1 MKIEILGPG
10 CPKCRQLEQ
19 NARDAVAESGVEIEV
34 VKISELSDIMNYG
47 VMMTPALAIDGK
59 VRSTGK
65 MLTKDDIKKLITS

>member
-1 MKIEILGPG
+1 MKIEILGTG

-19 NARDAVAESGVEIEV
+19 NARDAAAESGVEIEV

-47 VMMTPALAIDGK
+47 VMITPALAVDGE

-65 MLTKDDIKKLITS
+65 VLTKDDIKKLIAS

>member
-1 MKIEILGPG
+1 MKIEILGTG

-19 NARDAVAESGVEIEV
+19 NARDAAAESGVEIEI

-47 VMMTPALAIDGK
+47 VMMTPALAIDGE

-65 MLTKDDIKKLITS
+65 VLTKDDIKKLIMS